1 MAKPINTGKELESIV
16 ADIYDFLSIKDENTA
31 VELDVKLDS
40 PDGPRQFD
48 VVMTTKVADGETE
61 LITVIEVRDKAR
73 KLNLEAVDAFRSKM
87 LDVGASKGIIVS
99 KAGFQSG
106 AVRKA
111 KRQKIDLYKIQRLE
125 DLKDFQ
131 IQTPAVVHLVKF
143 GFIRIESQ
151 IAGPPPADA
160 IDFARVY
167 VDDVH
172 FFEILRKEIAQG
184 NIKPTI
190 LGSLSEGRIIDQSKI
205 KVGSKVVNIDDE
217 LDGVN
222 TWSPSSDSSVEYR
235 KRFSAKP
242 IPIENLVVK
251 YQLYYEY
258 YFGYLTDLPNTVAL
272 SNILKSTSRVF
283 FNSNDLMDFKTLF
296 NKFESLDDIPVR
308 EAMNYHLLESKDF
321 ASASK
326 AFDQMMASK

>member
-1 MAKPINTGKELESIV
+1 MVKPKNTGKELESIV
-16 ADIYDFLSIKDENTA
+16 ADIYDFLSVDDENTT

-48 VVMTTKVADGETE
+48 VVMTTTVADGETE

-125 DLKDFQ
+125 DLKDFK
-131 IQTPAVVHLVKF
+131 IQTPTVVHFVKF
-143 GFIRIESQ
+143 GFIRT
-151 IAGPPPADA
+151 
-160 IDFARVY
+160 DFAIGTRPSADDP
-167 VDDVH
+167 VDPSRIFIDDKH
-172 FFEILRKEIAQG
+172 FFEVLRSEIAQ
-184 NIKPTI
+184 NKFQPTI
-190 LGSLSEGRIIDQSKI
+190 LGSLSEGGEIDREKI
-205 KVGSKVVNIDDE
+205 KVGAPVIDVDSE
-217 LDGVN
+217 LEGLN
-222 TWSPSSDSSVEYR
+222 TWSPSSDLKVEYR
-235 KRFSAKP
+235 KRFSRP
-242 IPIENLVVK
+242 VPLRNLEVK

-258 YFGYLTDLPNTVAL
+258 HFGYLTDLPNTVAL
-272 SNILKSTSRVF
+272 SNILRSTSRVF
-283 FNSNDLMDFKTLF
+283 FQSNDLLDFQSSF

-308 EAMNYHLLESKDF
+308 EAINYQILDYKDF
-321 ASASK
+321 SVVSQAIASK
-326 AFDQMMASK
+326 KFE